1 MQGKHFH
8 TIEIMLVGGIG
19 ALILFNVIKMV
30 AVHGI
35 HRNDMVGDI
44 SRGAIALVK

>member
-1 MQGKHFH
+1 MERHFH
-8 TIEIMLVGGIG
+8 TIEIMLWGGIG
-19 ALILFNVIKMV
+19 AIILINVIKMV

-35 HRNDMVGDI
+35 DRPDVVGDI

>member
-1 MQGKHFH
+1 MEKHFH
-8 TIEIMLVGGIG
+8 TIEIMFVGGIG

-35 HRNDMVGDI
+35 NKPGLVGGV